1 MNFTCRQLFFLTAG
15 LLWCG
20 TAIGGLTGCKP
31 VTGGAVGVMEGQ
43 KGDGKIGLPCKL
55 PALTAAAEGKQQIS
69 VIVDG
74 SASML
79 GFAKTPGSRYLQVI
93 KLLDSLSL
101 SNAGGVDYAR
111 LDDGGKAISRSE
123 FQQAQGVGF
132 YTGKTN
138 RTADM
143 LNGATASKEAKDKGE
158 KLLAIVTDLQQDDGD
173 IKLTSKKILDNYLR
187 KPGYA
192 VAVWGFRSEF
202 NDAIYPLNNSP
213 KFAYASKDIA
223 SGRPFYL
230 LLVGRHESIVSF
242 AKELRAQAGALVGD
256 VHNQLTIFSPG
267 YATQDVV
274 YLGEPKELP
283 SGITAPRSLSLG
295 GFAIDDGNQPMA
307 FLEMKDAEK
316 SKIQYSLPWKLTTDL
331 AAPRSL
337 QVTTSMV
344 KYDAEKKDFVPE
356 TSLSKSDFQVISK
369 SDDKKIDVDLE
380 INPAGFTRGLYYAK
394 TDLQAIGLQTPPAWD
409 AWDDP
414 TGKNGAKTEGLKD
427 FLGSLGLNASAVMK
441 EKPLTVARLC
451 HGIQKN

>member
-1 MNFTCRQLFFLTAG
+1 MNFTCRQLF
-15 LLWCG
+15 LLAASLIWC
-20 TAIGGLTGCKP
+20 GGLTSCKP
-31 VTGGAVGVMEGQ
+31 VSGGAVGVIEGQ
-43 KGDGKIGLPCKL
+43 KSDGKIGLPCKL
-55 PALTAAAEGKQQIS
+55 PTPASGTDSKQQIS
-69 VIVDG
+69 LIVDG

-79 GFAKTPGSRYLQVI
+79 GFAKTTGSRYLQII
-93 KLLDSLSL
+93 KLLDSLTL
-101 SNAGGVDYAR
+101 SNAGGVEYAR
-111 LDDGGKAISRSE
+111 LDDGGKVISRSE
-123 FQQAQGVGF
+123 FQQAQSVGF
-132 YTGKTN
+132 YNGKTN

-143 LNGATASKEAKDKGE
+143 LNGATAKDKSE
-158 KLLAIVTDLQQDDGD
+158 KLVAIITDLQQDDGD
-173 IKLTSKKILDNYLR
+173 IKLTSKKILDNYLK

-192 VAVWGFRSEF
+192 VAVWGFKSEF
-202 NDAIYPLNNSP
+202 NDYIYPLHNIP
-213 KFAYASKDIA
+213 KFPYASKDIA
-223 SGRPFYL
+223 TGRPFYL

-242 AKELRAQAGALVGD
+242 AKELRGQAGALFSD
-256 VHNQLTIFSPG
+256 AHNQLTIFSPG

-274 YLGEPKELP
+274 YLNEPKDLP
-283 SGITAPRSLSLG
+283 TGITAPRSLSLN

-316 SKIQYSLPWKLTTDL
+316 SKIQYSLPWKLTSDL

-337 QVTTSMV
+337 ETSTSIV
-344 KYDAEKKDFVPE
+344 KYDAEQKDFAVD
-356 TSLSKSDFQVISK
+356 TNLSKGDFRVISK

-394 TDLQAIGLQTPPAWD
+394 TDLQAIGLQTPTSWD